1 MNGSVDMSEMLE
13 RRKPDLL
20 MPLKGHAKNRKSRG
34 KKQSNALDALRA
46 AVTLTKDAVHAVGV
60 TAIEAVREGAAFI
73 GLSSPAE
80 ELQNPFSNL
89 DAPIWEQHPPQEII
103 NIAYDYCE
111 SLTRIEAGNF
121 YHSFKYL
128 PDEQRRAMCAVYAFC
143 RRADDIADGDWKDV
157 FQGSLGEDDPE
168 AMAYREKFE
177 ELSNLETV
185 IDEEAYRTK
194 LAQLFFFRKKLSTC
208 YNGLTS
214 TDPVFLALKDTVQNY
229 NIPQAYFGD
238 LISGMEDDLFN
249 NRYDTFDQLYVYCY
263 RVASVVGLMCIEIYG
278 YENEEARKYAE
289 SWGIFMQLT
298 NVLRD
303 VSEDIN
309 RDRVYL
315 PLNELKENNISI
327 EELDGTVLRN
337 KQWEAYTYHYAK
349 RARTYLE
356 EAQKLLPLIPRRSRY
371 SPAAM
376 AAFYDA
382 ILKQIIKR
390 QGDVFSS
397 RVRLNK
403 AQKIW
408 LAAAVYVRH
417 RFLPFFLT
425 PIWDFFSKFGLLP
438 RV

>member
-1 MNGSVDMSEMLE
+1 MEGIELLE

-20 MPLKGHAKNRKSRG
+20 MPLKGHAKTRKRFAKRQAS
-34 KKQSNALDALRA
+34 ALEALRA
-46 AVTLTKDAVHAVGV
+46 AVTLTKDAVHAVSL

-89 DAPIWEQHPPQEII
+89 DAPIWEQHPPHEILS
-103 NIAYDYCE
+103 IAYDYCE
-111 SLTRIEAGNF
+111 SLTRREAGNF

-128 PDEQRRAMCAVYAFC
+128 PDEQRQAMCAVYAFC
-143 RRADDIADGDWKDV
+143 RRADDIADGDWEDV
-157 FQGSLGEDDPE
+157 FQGSMGEEDPE
-168 AMAYREKFE
+168 AIAYRAKFE
-177 ELSNLETV
+177 EFSDQQTVLEG
-185 IDEEAYRTK
+185 EAYKAK

-214 TDPVFLALKDTVQNY
+214 TDPVFLALKDTVQKY
-229 NIPQAYFGD
+229 NIPQEYFGD
-238 LISGMEDDLFN
+238 LISGMEDDLFL
-249 NRYDTFDQLYVYCY
+249 NRYRTFDELYIYCY

-289 SWGIFMQLT
+289 AWGIFMQLT

-303 VSEDIN
+303 VGEDIE

-315 PLNELKENNISI
+315 PMEELEENSI
-327 EELDGTVLRN
+327 TIKELDGTVLRN

-349 RARTYLE
+349 RARTYLT
-356 EAQKLLPLIPRRSRY
+356 EAKKLLPLLPRRSRY

-376 AAFYDA
+376 IAFYDA
-382 ILKQIIKR
+382 ILKAIIKR
-390 QGDVFSS
+390 QGDVYSS

-403 AQKIW
+403 VQKIW

-425 PIWDFFSKFGLLP
+425 PVWDIFSRIGLLP

>member
-1 MNGSVDMSEMLE
+1 MEMLE

-20 MPLKGHAKNRKSRG
+20 MPLKGNARSLKSQKKNSKR
-34 KKQSNALDALRA
+34 QSPALDALRA
-46 AVTLTKDAVHAVGV
+46 AVTLTKDAVRAVGV
-60 TAIEAVREGAAFI
+60 TAIDAVREGAAFI
-73 GLSSPAE
+73 GLSGPAE

-103 NIAYDYCE
+103 SIAYDYCE
-111 SLTRIEAGNF
+111 ALTRREAGNF

-157 FQGSLGEDDPE
+157 FQGGLGPDDPE
-168 AMAYREKFE
+168 AIAYRAEFE
-177 ELSNLETV
+177 QLSDRAAV
-185 IDEEAYRTK
+185 IDEESYKAK

-214 TDPVFLALKDTVQNY
+214 TDPVFLALKDTIQTY
-229 NIPQAYFGD
+229 QIPHEYFGD

-249 NRYDTFDQLYVYCY
+249 NRYRTFDELYLYCY

-278 YENEEARKYAE
+278 YDDEEAHRFAE

-303 VSEDIN
+303 VGEDIE

-315 PLNELKENNISI
+315 PLEELEENNISVS
-327 EELDGTVLRN
+327 EFDGTVLRN

-349 RARTYLE
+349 RARTYLT
-356 EAQKLLPLIPRRSRY
+356 EAKKLIPLLPRRSRY

-376 AAFYDA
+376 TAFYDA

-403 AQKIW
+403 VQKIW
-408 LAAAVYVRH
+408 LAAAVYVRY

-425 PIWDFFSKFGLLP
+425 PVWDIFAKVGLLP